1 MAGIVE
7 PVMIHDLESNFLMR
21 VTDKIEQSG
30 VEHWGTKYTGRAQ
43 FGDAIADQYG
53 RAQIWK
59 RIVWVFY
66 IVALPLMFA
75 PDGHTLQYVGWMI
88 STVGLFPLVCWLA
101 ERFKF
106 RKAVKLA
113 SE

>member
-1 MAGIVE
+1 
-7 PVMIHDLESNFLMR
+7 MR
-21 VTDKIEQSG
+21 VVESIEQTG
-30 VEHWGTKYTGRAQ
+30 VNHWGAKYSERAK
-43 FGDAIADQYG
+43 FGDLIADQYG

-59 RIVWVFY
+59 RTTWAFDLVGL
-66 IVALPLMFA
+66 ALMIA
-75 PDGHTLQYVGWMI
+75 PDGHTLQYIGWMI
-88 STVGLFPLVCWLA
+88 ATVGLFPLVCWLA

>member
-1 MAGIVE
+1 MRLPTRSNRPASIAGA
-7 PVMIHDLESNFLMR
+7 PSTPSAR
-21 VTDKIEQSG
+21 
-30 VEHWGTKYTGRAQ
+30 Q

-59 RIVWVFY
+59 RITWVFY

-75 PDGHTLQYVGWMI
+75 PDGNTLHYVGWMV

-101 ERFKF
+101 RTIQVPQS
-106 RKAVKLA
+106 RQRGN
-113 SE
+113 

>member
-1 MAGIVE
+1 
-7 PVMIHDLESNFLMR
+7 MR
-21 VTDKIEQSG
+21 LTDQIEQTG
-30 VEHWGTKYTGRAQ
+30 VTHWGAKYTERATY
-43 FGDAIADQYG
+43 GDEIADQYG

-59 RIVWVFY
+59 RITWAFY

-75 PDGHTLQYVGWMI
+75 PDGNTLHYVGWMV

-106 RKAVKLA
+106 RKAVKEA
-113 SE
+113 TEAMAK

>member
-1 MAGIVE
+1 
-7 PVMIHDLESNFLMR
+7 MR
-21 VTDKIEQSG
+21 FVDQIEQSG
-30 VEHWGTKYTGRAQ
+30 VDHWGAKYTGREQ

-59 RIVWVFY
+59 RITWSFY
-66 IVALPLMFA
+66 IVGLALMFA
-75 PDGHTLQYVGWMI
+75 PVGHALQYTGWMI
-88 STVGLFPLVCWLA
+88 STVGLYPLVCWLG

-113 SE
+113 TE

>member
-1 MAGIVE
+1 
-7 PVMIHDLESNFLMR
+7 MR
-21 VTDKIEQSG
+21 WTDRIEARG
-30 VEHWGTKYTGRAQ
+30 VQRWGAKYSARAQ

-59 RIVWVFY
+59 RITWVFY
-66 IVALPLMFA
+66 VVGLGLMFS
-75 PDGHTLQYVGWMI
+75 PDGHALQYTGWMI
-88 STVGLFPLVCWLA
+88 STVGLFPLVCWLG

-113 SE
+113 TEA

>member
-1 MAGIVE
+1 
-7 PVMIHDLESNFLMR
+7 MR
-21 VTDKIEQSG
+21 LTDQIEQSG
-30 VEHWGTKYTGRAQ
+30 VNRWGAKYAERDKY
-43 FGDAIADQYG
+43 GDVIADQYG

-59 RIVWVFY
+59 RITWAFY
-66 IVALPLMFA
+66 IIALALMLS
-75 PDGHTLQYVGWMI
+75 PIGNTLHYVGWMI
-88 STVGLFPLVCWLA
+88 STIGLFPLVCWLG

>member
-1 MAGIVE
+1 
-7 PVMIHDLESNFLMR
+7 MR
-21 VTDKIEQSG
+21 VIESIEQSG
-30 VEHWGTKYTGRAQ
+30 VNHWGAKYTERATY
-43 FGDAIADQYG
+43 GDAIADQYG

-59 RIVWVFY
+59 RITWGFY
-66 IVALPLMFA
+66 LVGLVLMFA
-75 PDGHTLQYVGWMI
+75 PVGHTLQYVGWMVA
-88 STVGLFPLVCWLA
+88 TVGLYPLVCWLA

>member
-1 MAGIVE
+1 
-7 PVMIHDLESNFLMR
+7 MR
-21 VTDKIEQSG
+21 FTDQIEASG
-30 VEHWGTKYTGRAQ
+30 AKRWGAKYEGRAT
-43 FGDAIADQYG
+43 FGDVIADQYG
-53 RAQIWK
+53 KAQIWK
-59 RIVWVFY
+59 RITWVFY

-75 PDGHTLQYVGWMI
+75 PVGATLHYVGWMT
-88 STVGLFPLVCWLA
+88 STVGLFPLVCWLG